1 MSSGESGVLRGSEP
15 RVATSHY
22 FPFFF
27 LAECQSVV
35 CGTTWKTPLGAFE
48 RKVVRRRL
56 SIYTIFDRV
65 SFYGLNYRRSLSGLL
80 DIRSFVTES
89 AETANRKLPL
99 MLA

>member
-22 FPFFF
+22 FPFF

-48 RKVVRRRL
+48 RKVVRSRL

-65 SFYGLNYRRSLSGLL
+65 SFYGLIYRRSLSGLL

>member
-22 FPFFF
+22 FPFF